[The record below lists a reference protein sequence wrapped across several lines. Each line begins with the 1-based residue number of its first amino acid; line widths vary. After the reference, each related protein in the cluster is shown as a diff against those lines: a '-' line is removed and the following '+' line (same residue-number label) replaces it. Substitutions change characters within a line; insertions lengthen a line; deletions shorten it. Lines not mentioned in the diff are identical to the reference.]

1 MNFVQH
7 LNIVERVGTVQN
19 TIPDELE
26 RYGLFK
32 KSKARVAKH
41 DDQSKEHHHETLE
54 SKLKQELEL
63 KAKDLEAR
71 QDSCKFVGTVA
82 GWTYRESDPVVE
94 SVVGKG

>member
-1 MNFVQH
+1 MCRNNSSQIATVMNFMQH

-19 TIPDELE
+19 TVPDELE

-41 DDQSKEHHHETLE
+41 DQRKEHHHETLE
-54 SKLKQELEL
+54 SKLEQELEL

-71 QDSCKFVGTVA
+71 QDSCKFVGAVA
-82 GWTYRESDPVVE
+82 R
-94 SVVGKG
+94 